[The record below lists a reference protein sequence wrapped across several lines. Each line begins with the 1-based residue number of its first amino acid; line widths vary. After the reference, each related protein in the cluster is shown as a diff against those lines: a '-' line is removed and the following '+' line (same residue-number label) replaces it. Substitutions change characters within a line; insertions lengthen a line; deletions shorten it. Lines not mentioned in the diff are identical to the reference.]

1 MRSNETWEQRLTY
14 ALQADLDNKM
24 SQLFPANA
32 VDFEFSE
39 AFETKMQKILNQA
52 RKPYYYL
59 INTVGKR
66 VAVIAIVFLIALT
79 TTVFSVEALRKP
91 VIEFFVTI
99 FDQFSTVVFGA
110 QPDHKLPSDD
120 YYIPVHTYS
129 DTLSERSSGI
139 KNQDI
144 LANTSSKN
152 IFSSKGGVSGS
163 PSNNLDKPHNTSGTV
178 TSHETVNSVSSQQS
192 SLPSASESS
201 SPIPSS
207 SSAVPISSEQ
217 NPASKLPETIEKLC
231 LPTIPEG
238 YMLDFEDR
246 TTCSYYMEYVNA
258 KDEFFSFEQF
268 VIQNNKITIDTK
280 AATLTEVKVNQYDA
294 LYFENK
300 GQGNLLWSDGEYGY
314 FISGLPNQE
323 FLLTIAESVK

>member
-1 MRSNETWEQRLTY
+1 MR
-14 ALQADLDNKM
+14 
-24 SQLFPANA
+24 
-32 VDFEFSE
+32 
-39 AFETKMQKILNQA
+39 
-52 RKPYYYL
+52 
-59 INTVGKR
+59 
-66 VAVIAIVFLIALT
+66 
-79 TTVFSVEALRKP
+79 
-91 VIEFFVTI
+91 
-99 FDQFSTVVFGA
+99 
-110 QPDHKLPSDD
+110 
-120 YYIPVHTYS
+120 YS
-129 DTLSERSSGI
+129 GTLSERSSGI

-144 LANTSSKN
+144 LADTSSKN

-258 KDEFFSFEQF
+258 EDEFFSFEQF
-268 VIQNNKITIDTK
+268 VIQNNQITIDTEG
-280 AATLTEVKVNQYDA
+280 ATLTEVKVNQYDA

-300 GQGNLLWSDGEYGY
+300 GQGNYNGPHVKTNPEK
-314 FISGLPNQE
+314 IIVNQ
-323 FLLTIAESVK
+323 IIPY

>member
-1 MRSNETWEQRLTY
+1 M
-14 ALQADLDNKM
+14 
-24 SQLFPANA
+24 
-32 VDFEFSE
+32 
-39 AFETKMQKILNQA
+39 
-52 RKPYYYL
+52 
-59 INTVGKR
+59 
-66 VAVIAIVFLIALT
+66 
-79 TTVFSVEALRKP
+79 
-91 VIEFFVTI
+91 
-99 FDQFSTVVFGA
+99 
-110 QPDHKLPSDD
+110 PSDD

-144 LANTSSKN
+144 LADMSSKN

-258 KDEFFSFEQF
+258 EDEFFSFEQF
-268 VIQNNKITIDTK
+268 VIQNNKITIDTEG
-280 AATLTEVKVNQYDA
+280 ATLTEVKVNQYDA